1 MIEQTLQ
8 ISFKSNLLFGP
19 SKQLTVSK
27 ESIQL
32 TKAGKTA
39 EKSIR
44 FDKADIVA
52 YRFGIKWISG
62 YTFTIGREYHIFVKD
77 KADREMKISLQSLYG
92 FKKAK
97 LGEQYSEIMQSL
109 WVNHFREIAN
119 DYLKQLSDGKTISLC
134 GVQITDK
141 DVTIETNNLLTKK
154 RVSIPWKHLGT
165 KDYHTYYAI
174 FSTENPADVN
184 RGYYYMDEWNAG
196 ILYTVV
202 ETLKEHFSEAN

>member
-1 MIEQTLQ
+1 M
-8 ISFKSNLLFGP
+8 GP

-32 TKAGKTA
+32 TKVGKTKQA
-39 EKSIR
+39 IR

-62 YTFTIGREYHIFVKD
+62 YAFTIGREYHIFVKD
-77 KADREMKISLQSLYG
+77 KTGREIKISLQSLYG
-92 FKKAK
+92 FKKAA

-109 WVNHFREIAN
+109 WVNYFKEIAS
-119 DYLKQLSDGKTISLC
+119 DYLKQLSDGKTINLC
-134 GVQITDK
+134 GVEITNK

-154 RVSIPWKHLGT
+154 SVSIPWEHVGT
-165 KDYHTYYAI
+165 KDYHIYYAI
-174 FSTENPADVN
+174 FSQENPTDIN

-202 ETLKEHFSEAN
+202 ETLKERFSEPN